1 MSVQRKF
8 FNRLFF
14 IGLTVFCMIGTYCLA
29 TDVHKAAKEGDL
41 AKLKTLIGENP
52 ALANA
57 KNEEQ
62 ETPLHSAV
70 SGGYLDIVDFLI
82 AAGADVNAQDS
93 QMRAPLHLACYDGHR
108 EIAEKLISHGANLEA
123 RFANGAT
130 PLFWTVPGGH
140 TEVFE
145 LLVKKGAD
153 IDVKVDNGANLLHTC
168 ALYGKKDMAKILIEK
183 GADVNRTSDD
193 GTRPINYAVAR
204 GHMEVLK
211 LLIDKGADMNAG
223 DDRGYTPLRISIMLG
238 KSEVVQTLL
247 AKGADPNRRNDD
259 GTTPLHDAATEGHAA
274 PAELLIANGAKVD
287 AKDAKGHTPLHLA
300 ANHGHKDIVTL
311 LVTQGAEVNVQDEN
325 GDTALHGAAWKG
337 DKEIVELLI
346 VHKADE
352 NAKNKDGKAP
362 LDNALKQGHTEIC
375 DILMARGGSGMED
388 SKKREAKI
396 LTGKISQKGIQSP
409 LKFTILYDNYL
420 HKEGTKPDWGFSC
433 LIDGAEKTILF
444 DTGTNPEILMHN
456 IGQLE
461 VDLKKVDLIVIS
473 HEHHDHTGGLNKVL
487 EKNHEVSVYLPVSFP
502 YEFVRNVET
511 SKARVISVDEPVEI
525 CQDVYSTGEMGDQI
539 KEQSLILNTDIGLII
554 VTGCSH
560 QGIVAILKRAK
571 ELFDRPIH
579 LVFGGFHLGAKS
591 KAELEEIIRNF
602 KEIGV
607 EKCGATHCTG
617 DEAIGMF
624 KKAFGENYVPMGT
637 GRVFEVNTK

>member
-1 MSVQRKF
+1 MSIQKKF
-8 FNRLFF
+8 FTRLFS
-14 IGLTVFCMIGTYCLA
+14 IGLIVFWMIGTHCLA
-29 TDVHKAAKEGDL
+29 ADIYQAAKEGDL
-41 AKLKTLIGENP
+41 AKLKTFIEENP
-52 ALANA
+52 DLVNA
-57 KNEEQ
+57 KNENQ
-62 ETPLHSAV
+62 ETPLHAAA
-70 SGGYLDIVDFLI
+70 SGGHLDIVEFLI
-82 AAGADVNAQDS
+82 AAGADVDAQDD
-93 QMRAPLHLACYDGHR
+93 QKTTPLHLACYDGHR
-108 EIAEKLISHGANLEA
+108 DIVEKLIFHGSNIEA
-123 RFANGAT
+123 RSANGTT
-130 PLFWTVPGGH
+130 PLFWAVPGGH

-145 LLVKKGAD
+145 LLLNRGAD
-153 IDVKVDNGANLLHTC
+153 IDVKTDNGANLLHTV
-168 ALYGKKDMAKILIEK
+168 ALYGQKDMAKILIEK

-193 GTRPINYAVAR
+193 GTRPINYAAAR
-204 GHMEVLK
+204 GHKEVLE
-211 LLIDKGADMNAG
+211 LLIDEGSDVNAA
-223 DDRGYTPLRISIMLG
+223 DDRGYTPLRISVLLG
-238 KSEVVQTLL
+238 KSDVIQTLL
-247 AKGADPNRRNDD
+247 ARGADPNRRNDD

-274 PAELLIANGAKVD
+274 PAEHLIANGAKVD

-300 ANHGHKDIVTL
+300 ANHGHKDIAAL
-311 LVTQGAEVNVQDEN
+311 LVTQGADVNGQDEN
-325 GDTALHGAAWKG
+325 GDTPLHGAAWKG

-346 VHKADE
+346 VHKADV
-352 NAKNKDGKAP
+352 NAKNKEGKTP
-362 LDNALKQGHTEIC
+362 LDNTLKQGHTAIS
-375 DILMARGGSGMED
+375 DILMAKGGSEMED
-388 SKKREAKI
+388 LAKREVKTLEGVI
-396 LTGKISQKGIQSP
+396 NQKGIQSP

-420 HKEGTKPDWGFSC
+420 YKEGTKPDWGFSC
-433 LIDGAEKTILF
+433 LIEGAEKTILF

-461 VDLKKVDLIVIS
+461 VDLKDVEQIVIS
-473 HEHHDHTGGLNKVL
+473 HNHHDHTGGLNRVL

-502 YEFVRNVET
+502 YEFVRNVEA
-511 SKARVISVDEPVEI
+511 SKAEVISVDEPVEI
-525 CQDVYSTGEMGDQI
+525 CQNVYSTGEMGDQI

-591 KAELEEIIRNF
+591 NAELEEIIRNF

-617 DEAIGMF
+617 DKAIGMF

>member
-1 MSVQRKF
+1 MSMQKK
-8 FNRLFF
+8 LF
-14 IGLTVFCMIGTYCLA
+14 IGLIIFAVIGAFCLA
-29 TDVHKAAKEGDL
+29 TDVHRAANEGDL
-41 AKLKTLIGENP
+41 AKLKMLIEENS

-70 SGGYLDIVDFLI
+70 SGGHVDIVEFLI
-82 AAGADVNAQDS
+82 AAGADIDAQDS
-93 QMRAPLHLACYDGHR
+93 QKRTPLHLACYDGHR
-108 EIAEKLISHGANLEA
+108 DIAEKLISHGANLEA
-123 RFANGAT
+123 RFANGTT

-140 TEVFE
+140 TEVFK

-153 IDVKVDNGANLLHTC
+153 IDVQTENGANLLHSV
-168 ALYGKKDMAKILIEK
+168 AMYGQKDMAKILIEK
-183 GADVNRTSDD
+183 GADVNRRSDD
-193 GTRPINYAVAR
+193 GTAPVNYAAAR
-204 GHMEVLK
+204 GHKDVLE
-211 LLIDKGADMNAG
+211 LLIDKGADVNAG
-223 DDRGYTPLRISIMLG
+223 DDRGYTPLRISVLLG
-238 KSEVVQTLL
+238 KSEVVETLL
-247 AKGADPNRRNDD
+247 ARGADPNRRNDD
-259 GTTPLHDAATEGHAA
+259 GTTPLHDAATEGQTA
-274 PAELLIANGAKVD
+274 PTEVLIANGAKVD

-300 ANHGHKDIVTL
+300 ANHGYKDIATL
-311 LVTQGAEVNVQDEN
+311 LVTQGADINGQDSG

-346 VHKADE
+346 INEAQVSVQ
-352 NAKNKDGKAP
+352 NKDGKTP
-362 LDNALKQGHTEIC
+362 LDIALRQGHTEVA
-375 DILMARGGSGMED
+375 DLLMAKGGTGMQD
-388 SKKREAKI
+388 SRKREVKT
-396 LTGKISQKGIQSP
+396 LTGKISQKGMKTP

-433 LIDGAEKTILF
+433 LIEGTEKTILF

-461 VDLKKVDLIVIS
+461 VDLKDVEQIVIS
-473 HEHHDHTGGLNKVL
+473 HNHHDHTGGLNAVL

-511 SKARVISVDEPVEI
+511 KKAQVISVDEPVEI
-525 CQDVYSTGEMGDQI
+525 CQNVYSTGEMGDQI
-539 KEQSLILNTDIGLII
+539 KEQSLILNTEKGLII

-560 QGIVAILKRAK
+560 QGIVAILKKAK

-579 LVFGGFHLGAKS
+579 LVFGGFHLGAKTN
-591 KAELEEIIRNF
+591 AELEEIIRNF

-617 DEAIGMF
+617 DKAIEMF

-637 GRVFEVNTK
+637 GRVFEVSIK

>member
-8 FNRLFF
+8 VSRLFF
-14 IGLTVFCMIGTYCLA
+14 IGLTVFCVIGAYCSV
-29 TDVHKAAKEGDL
+29 TDIHQAAKEGDL

-57 KNEEQ
+57 KNENQ

-70 SGGYLDIVDFLI
+70 SGGHLDIVDFLI
-82 AAGADVNAQDS
+82 AAEADVNAVDS
-93 QMRAPLHLACYDGHR
+93 QKRTPLHLACYDGHR
-108 EIAEKLISHGANLEA
+108 EIVEKLISNGANLEA
-123 RFANGAT
+123 RFSNGTT

-140 TEVFE
+140 TEVFQ
-145 LLVKKGAD
+145 LLVNGGAK
-153 IDVKVDNGANLLHTC
+153 IDVQTDEGANLLHT
-168 ALYGKKDMAKILIEK
+168 AAVYGQKDMAKILIEK

-193 GTRPINYAVAR
+193 GTAPINYAAAR
-204 GHMEVLK
+204 GHKEVLE
-211 LLIDKGADMNAG
+211 LLIDAGADVNAA
-223 DDRGYTPLRISIMLG
+223 DDRGYTPLSISVLLG
-238 KSEVVQTLL
+238 QKEIIGVLL
-247 AKGADPNRRNDD
+247 ARGADPEKRNEN
-259 GTTPLHDAATEGHAA
+259 GMTPLHDAATEGRTE
-274 PAELLIANGAKVD
+274 PAELLIANGAAVN
-287 AKDAKGHTPLHLA
+287 AKDAKGHSPLHLA
-300 ANHGHKDIVTL
+300 ANHGHKDVAKL
-311 LVTQGAEVNVQDEN
+311 LVTRGADINSQDEN

-337 DKEIVELLI
+337 DIEIVELLI
-346 VHKADE
+346 KNEAQVSVR
-352 NAKNKDGKAP
+352 NKDGKTP
-362 LDNALKQGHTEIC
+362 LDNALRQGHT
-375 DILMARGGSGMED
+375 DIVDLLMTKGGTGMED
-388 SKKREAKI
+388 SAKREAKTLEGVI
-396 LTGKISQKGIQSP
+396 NQKGIQSP

-420 HKEGTKPDWGFSC
+420 YKEGTKPDWGFSC
-433 LIDGAEKTILF
+433 LIEGAEKAILF

-473 HEHHDHTGGLNKVL
+473 HEHHDHTGGLNRVL

-502 YEFVRNVET
+502 YEFVRNVEA
-511 SKARVISVDEPVEI
+511 SKAEVISVDEPVEI
-525 CQDVYSTGEMGDQI
+525 CQNVYSTGEMGDQI
-539 KEQSLILNTDIGLII
+539 KEQSLILNTDKGLII

-591 KAELEEIIRNF
+591 NAELEEIIRNF

-617 DEAIGMF
+617 DKAIGMF
-624 KKAFGENYVPMGT
+624 KEAFGENYVPMGT